1 MSPSRK
7 PAVIAGSPQTPS
19 IRRPLLTPPVTG
31 VGMNSTRRSAAPI
44 HALVGE
50 AARPGPAS
58 ASASKNPTQT
68 WTALKRIDGPQVVEG
83 DQWKPGYKAS
93 KVEEMPAVLYCP
105 AHTPAGGDRPSKVVA
120 EREGFEPSRPLTR
133 PNGFRDRPDRPLWH
147 LSARPR
153 DQKAREGVPPA
164 PVDGRGRS
172 LTYDP
177 CRCNGRARG
186 SARSATGTGI
196 GEPSPGEG

>member
-105 AHTPAGGDRPSKVVA
+105 AHTPAGGDWPSKVVA
-120 EREGFEPSRPLTR
+120 EREGFSTPSR
-133 PNGFRDRPDRPLWH
+133 
-147 LSARPR
+147 
-153 DQKAREGVPPA
+153 KAREISYLLVQLPMLFHWSLSRELGRLSTSAVCLSTRIRVLQRPA
-164 PVDGRGRS
+164 R
-172 LTYDP
+172 LT
-177 CRCNGRARG
+177 
-186 SARSATGTGI
+186 T
-196 GEPSPGEG
+196 